1 MGIWKTLR
9 SLAGLEA
16 NDSSQAS
23 SSTASRTC
31 HFEVMEP
38 RRVLTADPLMIGAVY
53 IEDDSGTDNQG
64 DTFYV
69 AFQGGSSTT
78 TLTRLVIDGNQD
90 GDPNQLNAPDVYFD
104 IDPTNQGDGTG
115 AGGAH
120 GFILSNKSVGVT
132 ASDITVGV
140 VDGGTRIVLDIKD
153 FKAGDVLVFTIDV
166 DQFFSNKTDDQ
177 VTSGI
182 EFAGSS
188 LSAVFVDPH
197 YNFTPSGAASD
208 GIFQYNFG
216 FGSDDVTDTGV
227 LSVLPTKEFREA
239 ANGNASIENRTAGAL
254 EQYTLTPKPIT
265 ISGNVWHDRDLD
277 LAIDAGEEMISG
289 VTLHLQVK
297 DSNGNYV
304 DVVRNGSPVST
315 QTDANGHYEFGL
327 SLNLAPGTYR
337 VIETQPIDYEYSVGE
352 VPGTVAG
359 TTVGAAQGNILAEIT
374 IPLGDQ
380 HAINYDFAEAKA
392 AQICGYVYHDRND
405 NGLREAGEEGIAG
418 VEILLT
424 PISTIGNQ
432 SPITIFTDA
441 DGKYCFTGLAPGEY
455 TVTEVVQP
463 TGFVD
468 GKDTPG
474 TVNGIT
480 VGTVVN
486 PGDKLSAIKLGS
498 GDKGIEYNFGE
509 LKYGSI
515 SGHVKIKTPEGNCVA
530 YGHPDY
536 RPIQGVIIELVDS
549 SGVVIRTT
557 VTDAEGKYSFN
568 DLPMGT
574 YSINEVMPAGFPYL
588 QGTTSAGTI
597 DGSTVGL
604 VNGDTISQIVLGAGQ
619 NGINYDFCE
628 PLPATLSGYVYH
640 DQDNDGLKEL
650 GEPPIPG
657 TVVELYDEFGN
668 KVAETV
674 TDGTGYY
681 VFTNLYKGTYTVVE
695 LQPNGWLD
703 GKDTAGT
710 VAGLSKGVAGQD
722 RITSIPLLFGDS
734 GINYNFGELLPGS
747 IAGRVISDTN
757 GDCVLDTSIGDRPL
771 AGVLIELRDAS
782 GTVIRTARTDADGR
796 YKFDNLPPGE
806 YTIFEQQPSGYFDSG
821 DHIGV
826 VQGTGVAGPGVKS
839 ANDTLSSITLSS
851 GTHLIQYDFCETPA
865 SSLSGFVY
873 QDGDTIAAIPGQT
886 LTAADL
892 YAIRDGRLTAD
903 DTRLAGVVLELR
915 NGITGEPIMASSAL
929 PGVYSSGPI
938 RTTTDSNGFYI
949 FTGLPAGNY
958 AVFQIQPN
966 GYTDHVDSPGTTLG
980 VAINPALGIDPLAL
994 STLSAGINPN
1004 NDAILRIALGVG
1016 QQSQL
1021 NNFSEVRI
1029 ELPPP
1034 PPPEVPPTDP
1044 PPIFQ
1049 TELPPDRFPGLF
1061 GHEDVSAD
1069 PLIRFSVFDPGNAY
1083 TWHLSVINAG
1093 LPRGNADPL
1102 NVIDPRWESAL
1113 AMNREKWLATD
1124 LTRGQWIKGN
1134 ADDAD
1139 QGKAVV
1145 VGEATFGLPDGIA
1158 LTGDFNGDGADEIAI
1173 YRGGEW
1179 FIDLNGNGRWDQQD
1193 MWAQLGTDAD
1203 RPVTGDWDGDGK
1215 DDIGIYGPI
1224 WPRDPRAIEVDPGL
1238 PDPDNVRVRDPKN
1251 VPPRIEDATNGTRAL
1266 KLTADGSEREDL
1278 IDHVFAY
1285 GQPDDIPITG
1295 DWNGDGIRTIG
1306 VFRGGTWELDLDG
1319 DGRWTERDGS
1329 FAFGTAGDL
1338 PVIGDW
1344 NGDGIE
1350 EIGIYRGGTW
1360 ILDIDGDRELEA
1372 TDKVFELGGAD
1383 DQPVVGDWN
1392 GDGIDDPGLYRGLT
1406 PTIELPGPAR
1416 EAG

>member
-9 SLAGLEA
+9 TLAGMDA
-16 NDSSQAS
+16 KDSSQSATNS
-23 SSTASRTC
+23 ASRTC

-38 RRVLTADPLMIGAVY
+38 RRVLDADPLMIGAVY

-78 TLTRLVIDGNQD
+78 TLTRLIIDGNQD
-90 GDPNQLNAPDVYFD
+90 GNPNQMNSPDVYFD

-120 GFILSNKSVGVT
+120 GFVLSNKSVGVS
-132 ASDITVGV
+132 ASDITVGI

-166 DQFFSNKTDDQ
+166 DQYFANKPDDQ

-182 EFAGSS
+182 EFSGSS
-188 LSAVFVDPH
+188 LSAVFADPH
-197 YNFTPSGAASD
+197 YNFTPSGAATN

-216 FGSDDVTDTGV
+216 FGSDDVADTGV
-227 LSVLPTKEFREA
+227 LSVLPSKEFREA
-239 ANGNASIENRTAGAL
+239 INGNASIENRTAGAL
-254 EQYTLTPKPIT
+254 DQFNLTPKPIT
-265 ISGNVWHDRDLD
+265 IAGNVWHDRDLD
-277 LAIDAGEEMISG
+277 LKIDAGEEMISG
-289 VTLHLQVK
+289 VTLRLQVK
-297 DSNGNYV
+297 DTNGNYV
-304 DVVRNGSPVST
+304 DVIRNGSAVST
-315 QTDANGHYEFGL
+315 LTDANGHYEFGL
-327 SLNLAPGTYR
+327 NLNLAPGTYR
-337 VIETQPIDYEYSVGE
+337 VLETQPAGYEYSVGE

-359 TTVGAAQGNILAEIT
+359 STVGVAQGNVLAEIT

-392 AQICGYVYHDRND
+392 AQISGYVYHDRND
-405 NGLREAGEEGIAG
+405 NGIRDAGEEGISG
-418 VEILLT
+418 VQILIT
-424 PISTIGNQ
+424 PISTIAGQ
-432 SPITIFTDA
+432 APITVYTDA
-441 DGKYCFTGLAPGEY
+441 NGFYSATGLSPGQY

-463 TGFVD
+463 VGFVD

-474 TVNGIT
+474 TVNGVT
-480 VGTVVN
+480 VGTVIN
-486 PGDKLSAIKLGS
+486 PGDKLNAIVLGS

-515 SGHVKIKTPEGNCVA
+515 SGHVKIKTPEGNCVS
-530 YGHPDY
+530 YGDPQY
-536 RPIQGVIIELVDS
+536 RPIAGVIIELVDS
-549 SGVVIRTT
+549 SGNVIRTT
-557 VTDAEGKYSFN
+557 TTDAEGKYSFN

-597 DGSTVGL
+597 DGATVGL

-619 NGINYDFCE
+619 NGVNYDFCE
-628 PLPATLSGYVYH
+628 PLPAKLSGYVYH
-640 DQDNDGLKEL
+640 DKDNDGNRDV
-650 GEPPIPG
+650 GEPPIAG
-657 TVVELYDEFGN
+657 TVIELYDENGN
-668 KVAETV
+668 KVAQTV

-681 VFTNLYKGTYTVVE
+681 AFTNLYKGTYTVVE
-695 LQPNGWLD
+695 RQPSGWLD

-710 VAGLSKGVAGQD
+710 VSGITKGVAGQD
-722 RITSIPLLFGDS
+722 RINSIPLLFGDE
-734 GINYNFGELLPGS
+734 GIEFNFGELLPGS

-757 GDCVLDTSIGDRPL
+757 GDCVLDTTIGDRPL
-771 AGVLIELRDAS
+771 AGVLIELRDAA
-782 GTVIRTARTDADGR
+782 GNVIRTARTDADGR
-796 YKFDNLPPGE
+796 YLFDNLPPGT
-806 YTIFEQQPSGYFDSG
+806 YTVFENQPSGYFDSG

-826 VQGTGVAGPGVKS
+826 VKGTGVAGPGVKTV
-839 ANDTLSSITLSS
+839 NDTLSSITLSS
-851 GTHLIQYDFCETPA
+851 GTDLIQYDFCEIPA
-865 SSLSGFVY
+865 ASLSGYVY
-873 QDGDTIAAIPGQT
+873 QDGATIGALPGQT
-886 LTAADL
+886 LSAADL
-892 YAIRDGRLTAD
+892 YSLRDGVLTAD
-903 DTRLAGVVLELR
+903 DTRLAGVILELR

-938 RTTTDSNGFYI
+938 RTTTDANGFYI

-958 AVFQIQPN
+958 AVFQIQPD

-980 VAINPALGIDPLAL
+980 IAINPALGIDPLAL

-1021 NNFSEVRI
+1021 NNFSEVRV
-1029 ELPPP
+1029 ETPPP
-1034 PPPEVPPTDP
+1034 PPPENPPTDP
-1044 PPIFQ
+1044 PPPFK
-1049 TELPPDRFPGLF
+1049 TELPPDRFPGLY
-1061 GHEDVSAD
+1061 GQEKLIED
-1069 PLIRFSVFDPGNAY
+1069 PFIRFSVFAPGNAY

-1113 AMNREKWLATD
+1113 SMNREKWLSTD
-1124 LTRGQWIKGN
+1124 LTQGSWVKGN
-1134 ADDAD
+1134 ADNAEE
-1139 QGKAVV
+1139 GKAEV

-1158 LTGDFNGDGADEIAI
+1158 VTGDFNGDGIDEIAI

-1193 MWAQLGTDAD
+1193 MWAQLGTEAD

-1238 PDPDNVRVRDPKN
+1238 PDPDNARVRDPKN
-1251 VPPRIEDATNGTRAL
+1251 VPPRLEDATGARAL
-1266 KLTADGSEREDL
+1266 KLTADGTEREDL

-1285 GQPDDIPITG
+1285 GQVEDTPITG

-1306 VFRGGTWELDLDG
+1306 IFRDGKWDLDLDG
-1319 DGRWTERDGS
+1319 DGRYTDRDGS
-1329 FAFGTAGDL
+1329 FAFGSSGDL
-1338 PVIGDW
+1338 PVVGDW

-1350 EIGIYRGGTW
+1350 EIGVYRGGTW

-1372 TDKVFELGGAD
+1372 TDKVFELGGAND
-1383 DQPVVGDWN
+1383 KPVVGDWN
-1392 GDGIDDPGLYRGLT
+1392 GDGIDDPGLYRGAPST
-1406 PTIELPGPAR
+1406 VQLPGPVR